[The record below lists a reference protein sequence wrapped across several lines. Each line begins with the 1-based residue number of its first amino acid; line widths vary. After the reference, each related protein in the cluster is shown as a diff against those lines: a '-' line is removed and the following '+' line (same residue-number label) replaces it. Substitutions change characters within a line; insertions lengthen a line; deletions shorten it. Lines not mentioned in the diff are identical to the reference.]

1 MATTMVA
8 VAMALVASMVWVMT
22 MVPPMALGA
31 MVVMAT
37 SVHLSMADTF
47 LLAFT
52 ENMTIC
58 EGQFLPESITKLD
71 SP

>member
-37 SVHLSMADTF
+37 SIPLSIGPLD
-47 LLAFT
+47 FT
-52 ENMTIC
+52 EERPSAIV
-58 EGQFLPESITKLD
+58 F
-71 SP
+71 

>member
-37 SVHLSMADTF
+37 SIPLSIGPLD
-47 LLAFT
+47 FT
-52 ENMTIC
+52 E
-58 EGQFLPESITKLD
+58 ERPSSIVF
-71 SP
+71 